1 MRKSR
6 RKNITHY
13 LAVAWVAVVSVG
25 LVALFS
31 ALILAM
37 ATQGQYL

>member
-13 LAVAWVAVVSVG
+13 LAVAWIAIVSGG
-25 LVALFS
+25 LAF
-31 ALILAM
+31 ILSGSFFAM

>member
-13 LAVAWVAVVSVG
+13 LAVAWIAVVSVG
-25 LVALFS
+25 IAFIFGGLHFAMVAN
-31 ALILAM
+31 
-37 ATQGQYL
+37 GHYL

>member
-13 LAVAWVAVVSVG
+13 LAVAWIAIVSVG
-25 LVALFS
+25 IAFIFGGLFYS
-31 ALILAM
+31 M

>member
-13 LAVAWVAVVSVG
+13 LAVAWVAIVSVG
-25 LVALFS
+25 IAFIFGGLFF
-31 ALILAM
+31 AM